1 MADIDVRFGATVG
14 PLLSG
19 IKEAEEAITGLRAP
33 VDQFVNGLRGV
44 AEAAGAAFV
53 IEKVADWVSEISEA
67 AEQTTIL
74 AAAIGTTSAKL
85 SEFQNLT
92 FLAGG
97 QTQNLVRIATMLGH
111 ELQVGISKPLSD
123 QGQAIRAANIDIGTL
138 NQALK
143 DPIDTI
149 LLLRQAWQALPD
161 DFNRLDIFRS
171 LVGPRGLTALAPILT
186 KSAEEIRALGDA
198 ARETG
203 ADLSGSQLEALAD
216 TWEKV
221 HELDLAITGL
231 KTHIL
236 LDFKEPIDEATTS
249 LTHFI
254 ETLTRLGTGSGL
266 VEGFF
271 NYIKTNL
278 DEDKREIQAVIDGF
292 EWLKTHDIYG
302 NLIDQAGKTIPIP
315 PRAADGNAPSE
326 GHDYG
331 AGGGGYSGNAAIVAD
346 ALKSA
351 GATSVAIAGILQNL
365 QRESGIQPGT
375 VNPSSGA
382 TGIAQWLGDRLT
394 ALKEAEGPAWNT
406 LQGQVDF
413 LIKEFQGKFSAV
425 FAAANKA
432 TSVAQAEAIIRTGYE
447 KPGPGVGP
455 GGEGGGTT
463 FSEQAE
469 ATRLAYARRVAE
481 FDAQIRQAEHNEDY
495 IGAAKLLV
503 QKEALLNKE
512 KQDTA
517 TVVTEAE
524 RLREEASRALTQSQA
539 RDAETRIKTIQ
550 TEEAAELRAV
560 DARRQAGTLSV
571 DDAAAAEQQIV
582 IGHAA
587 AIEQILKAEEEA
599 AGTKFLIRQQY
610 ADKIVELEN
619 QTAAKLQQIQEKA
632 GQQER
637 QALDSLLKPITQSI
651 ASGITAVAY
660 GRETVGQAGQKV
672 GETAFADALDK
683 VMTKATT
690 LLENAIVSLLPQA
703 LKTLLGIGEVTAE
716 TTAIVTAVTT
726 VAPAANALAMT
737 PVLEA
742 QTAQL
747 GALLTGILV
756 KPSVLGTTFAM
767 GGIVPAAAGGWQLPS
782 SFGSDRVLAA
792 LTPGEMVLPTSTT
805 NKVLG
810 AAGAG
815 GSGGGGDTHLHFHG
829 PVFDA
834 AGVRRWAQQ
843 HSDALAAGVGAGSRS
858 FHPALASMRP

>member
-19 IKEAEEAITGLRAP
+19 IKEAEEAITSLRAP
-33 VDQFVNGLRGV
+33 VDAFVEGLRGV

-53 IEKVADWVSEISEA
+53 IDKLADWVSEITEA
-67 AEQTTIL
+67 AERTTIL
-74 AAAIGTTSAKL
+74 ASAIGTTSAKL

-97 QTQNLVRIATMLGH
+97 ETQNLVRIATMLGH

-123 QGQAIRAANIDIGTL
+123 QGQAIRAAKIDIGQLT
-138 NQALK
+138 QALK

-149 LLLRQAWQALPD
+149 MLLREAWQRLPD

-186 KSAEEIRALGDA
+186 KSAEEIRALGQA
-198 ARETG
+198 SRETG
-203 ADLSGSQLEALAD
+203 ADLSGQQLTALAD
-216 TWEKV
+216 TWAKV
-221 HELDLAITGL
+221 HELELAITGL
-231 KTHIL
+231 KSHIL
-236 LDFKEPIDEATTS
+236 LDFKEPIDQATTS

-254 ETLTRLGTGSGL
+254 ETVTRMGTGTSL

-302 NLIDQAGKTIPIP
+302 NPIDQAGKEFPIP
-315 PRAADGNAPSE
+315 PREAGSASHEGRDVAAAAS
-326 GHDYG
+326 
-331 AGGGGYSGNAAIVAD
+331 GYSGNAAVVAD
-346 ALKSA
+346 ALRSIGASA
-351 GATSVAIAGILQNL
+351 EAIAGIIQNL
-365 QRESGIQPGT
+365 QRESNITPGA

-394 ALKEAEGPAWNT
+394 ALKAAEGPAWNT

-413 LIKEFQGKFSAV
+413 LIKEFQGKFASV

-432 TSVAQAEAIIRTGYE
+432 TTQAQAEAIIRTGFE

-455 GGEGGGTT
+455 GGGGGST
-463 FSEQAE
+463 FDPE
-469 ATRLAYARRVAE
+469 ATRLAYARQVAAI
-481 FDAQIRQAEHNEDY
+481 DVQIRQAVYNEDY
-495 IGAAKLLV
+495 AAATAALAK
-503 QKEALLNKE
+503 KKALLDSEKE
-512 KQDTA
+512 DTA
-517 TVVTEAE
+517 SVITEQE
-524 RLREEASRALTQSQA
+524 RLREEADRNAQQSRQRA
-539 RDAETRIKTIQ
+539 AETTIKTIQ
-550 TEEAAELRAV
+550 TEEAAELKAV
-560 DARRQAGTLSV
+560 QTRRQLGTMSIG
-571 DDAAAAEQQIV
+571 DAEAAEQQIV
-582 IGHAA
+582 LGHAV
-587 AIEQILKAEEEA
+587 AIAQILKSEADA
-599 AGTKFLIRQQY
+599 AGTRQSIRQQI
-610 ADKIVELEN
+610 ADKAVELET

-632 GQQER
+632 AEQEK
-637 QALDSLLKPITQSI
+637 QVLDSLLKPITQSL
-651 ASGITAVAY
+651 ASGITGVLY
-660 GRETVGQAGQKV
+660 RRETPAQAGEKI
-672 GETAFADALDK
+672 GETALTDALDK
-683 VMTKATT
+683 VMSKATNI
-690 LLENAIVSLLPQA
+690 LENAIVSLLPQA
-703 LKTLLGIGEVTAE
+703 MKSLLGIGEVTAE
-716 TTAIVTAVTT
+716 TTAIVTALTT
-726 VAPAANALAMT
+726 AGPAANAIAMT

-747 GALLTGILV
+747 GAILTGILI

-792 LTPGEMVLPTSTT
+792 LTPGEMVLPTDTT
-805 NKVLG
+805 NKVLNG
-810 AAGAG
+810 FGAG
-815 GSGGGGDTHLHFHG
+815 GGGAGDTHYHFHG

-834 AGVRRWAQQ
+834 QGVRKWAMQ
-843 HSDALAAGVGAGSRS
+843 HSDALAAGVGAGSRN